1 MQKLW
6 ISAILSLL
14 LVSPCL
20 ANTTA
25 NEELT
30 IETLSTGDTQ
40 SAIAK
45 SGDTVSI
52 HYTGLLTNGI
62 TFDSS
67 IPRGTPLEFKLGGG
81 NVIAG
86 FENGIIGMHVGE
98 KRKLTIPP
106 HLAYGSRAI
115 GPIPA
120 NSTLIF
126 EIELVSIK

>member
-52 HYTGLLTNGI
+52 HYTGLLTNGT